1 MAERPVARQELLAG
15 ASVDEGAKHASGEED
30 EPSRTNREQSRE
42 VLPKN
47 LIAAFSRCR
56 TSKAE
61 VPETCSPDCRCTPA
75 SGMESSTSDDAA
87 QRRRQNPRI

>member
-1 MAERPVARQELLAG
+1 MAERPVAQQELLAVAG
-15 ASVDEGAKHASGEED
+15 VDEGAQHASGEEG

-42 VLPKN
+42 ALPKN

-61 VPETCSPDCRCTPA
+61 VPETCSPDRRCTAA
-75 SGMESSTSDDAA
+75 SGME
-87 QRRRQNPRI
+87 

>member
-1 MAERPVARQELLAG
+1 TDQICATYRIRTEVAERPVARQELLVV
-15 ASVDEGAKHASGEED
+15 ASVDEGAQHASGEEG

-42 VLPKN
+42 ALPKN

-61 VPETCSPDCRCTPA
+61 VPETCSPDR
-75 SGMESSTSDDAA
+75 
-87 QRRRQNPRI
+87 